1 MDIEQIQIALSAYMT
16 GLVALVQFCQY
27 PLFRWIDKDHFVTY
41 HQKYVNRTTLPIAV
55 PMIAEMLV
63 TMNALLNQAPGALVH
78 FSLLTLIWVVTFV
91 WSVPCHNKL
100 QKGFDENVLRSL
112 LRSNALRVLL
122 WSFKTASLIY
132 LL

>member
-16 GLVALVQFCQY
+16 GLVVLVQFCQY
-27 PLFRWIDKDHFVTY
+27 PLFRWVDSNQFISY

-63 TMNALLNQAPGALVH
+63 TMNALMNQAPGALIH
-78 FSLLTLIWVVTFV
+78 FSSLALIWIVTFA

-100 QKGFDENVLRSL
+100 QKGFDERVLRSL
-112 LRSNALRVLL
+112 LRSNALRILL
-122 WSFKTASLIY
+122 WSLKTVSLIY